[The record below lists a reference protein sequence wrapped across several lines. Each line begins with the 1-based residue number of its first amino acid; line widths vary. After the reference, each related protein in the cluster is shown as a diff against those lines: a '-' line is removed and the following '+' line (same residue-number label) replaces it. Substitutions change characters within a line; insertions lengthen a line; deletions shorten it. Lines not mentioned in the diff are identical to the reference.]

1 MHRDGKRGYK
11 YGYKYGIAFPISFR
25 GMVMRK
31 MPHDVLYKLNLYLF
45 FVDKKGLV
53 EKFDWKA
60 LENLG
65 N

>member
-1 MHRDGKRGYK
+1 
-11 YGYKYGIAFPISFR
+11 
-25 GMVMRK
+25 MRK